1 MPKSGGLPESGELP
15 ESGGLLVS
23 LKRLAGT
30 LLAIIQTR
38 LELLSNEMEEERLR
52 IGQMLLYGSVALF
65 FFGMATV
72 LLTAFVVV
80 VFWDSYRLLVL
91 AGFAGIYLITGL
103 LAWYALRRVAYDK
116 SKLFSASLAELADDR
131 DQMDPRP

>member
-1 MPKSGGLPESGELP
+1 ME
-15 ESGGLLVS
+15 S
-23 LKRLAGT
+23 LKRMACT

-65 FFGMATV
+65 FFGMATL

-80 VFWDSYRLLVL
+80 VFWDSNRLLVL
-91 AGFAGIYLITGL
+91 AGFTGMYFVAGL
-103 LAWYALRRVAYDK
+103 LAWIALRRVSREK